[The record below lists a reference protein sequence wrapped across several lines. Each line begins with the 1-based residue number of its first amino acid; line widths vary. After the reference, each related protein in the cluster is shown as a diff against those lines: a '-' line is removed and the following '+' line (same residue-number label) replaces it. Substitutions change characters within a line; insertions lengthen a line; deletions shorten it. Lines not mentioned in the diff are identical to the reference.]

1 MKIDDFGYVALR
13 AHNISILLGL
23 WHDTKFG
30 NNNSLSRQGNMNNI
44 SSHHLL

>member
-23 WHDTKFG
+23 WHDTKFSFIPG
-30 NNNSLSRQGNMNNI
+30 RDMNNI